1 MIPKWILVHRYG
13 HSSQPFQQKVR
24 LEGPV
29 GKELFDP
36 WRGLLPVGGV
46 LVRSGGHLAVCAILP
61 LLSSHNDSQVL
72 SHPHPSK
79 WHESVWIIFGSFC
92 LHAVQAQTKLI

>member
-1 MIPKWILVHRYG
+1 MIPKWILVRRYG

-36 WRGLLPVGGV
+36 WRGRLPVEGV
-46 LVRSGGHLAVCAILP
+46 
-61 LLSSHNDSQVL
+61 
-72 SHPHPSK
+72 
-79 WHESVWIIFGSFC
+79 
-92 LHAVQAQTKLI
+92 